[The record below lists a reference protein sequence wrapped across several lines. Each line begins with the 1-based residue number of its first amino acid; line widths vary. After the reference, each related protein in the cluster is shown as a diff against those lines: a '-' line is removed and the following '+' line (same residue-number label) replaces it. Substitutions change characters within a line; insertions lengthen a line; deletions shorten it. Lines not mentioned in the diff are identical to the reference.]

1 MALASLI
8 GLAGAGV
15 SFVVMRGE
23 HSGFAAR
30 GAFLD
35 VVGDAV
41 GSIAALVAAGLIAT
55 ERLSIAD
62 PVASLA
68 VTALVV
74 PRAVLLLRDAV
85 DVLMESTPRGA
96 SLPAIRA
103 RILAIPGVIEVHD
116 LHAWHI
122 SAGLPV
128 ITAHV
133 AVRPGVSHHATVV
146 AIDPCLAADFDVEH
160 SAIQVDPSSHLREDG
175 AHD

>member
-1 MALASLI
+1 M
-8 GLAGAGV
+8 GV
-15 SFVVMRGE
+15 E
-23 HSGFAAR
+23 AIEA
-30 GAFLD
+30 LD

-85 DVLMESTPRGA
+85 NVLMESTPPGA
-96 SLPAIRA
+96 SLPVIRS
-103 RILAIPGVIEVHD
+103 RLLAVAGVVEVHD
-116 LHAWHI
+116 LHVWQI

-128 ITAHV
+128 ISAHV
-133 AVRPGVSHHATVV
+133 AVRRGVSHHATVV
-146 AIDPCLAADFDVEH
+146 AIDACLAADFDVEH
-160 SAIQVDPSSHLREDG
+160 STIQVDPISHDREDG